1 VQGTKRKPKSISA
14 HISKKIGI
22 PPWQSW
28 SRTSLYSHWK
38 ADHVLGNTL
47 LVKVAEH
54 SEDNQSDPNEQTGGS
69 RRSESKKRAGKHRSG
84 DKKRRKKGTGKTAS
98 PDKEEDG
105 GKSDAMS
112 TGKPFNYIYGVGD
125 SLVYSVPTPS
135 NAPEQPKAQMPSSSF
150 MQGVNAPTQSV
161 AVDVSFIQVD
171 TSCMS
176 YSLRFT
182 V

>member
-1 VQGTKRKPKSISA
+1 M
-14 HISKKIGI
+14 
-22 PPWQSW
+22 
-28 SRTSLYSHWK
+28 
-38 ADHVLGNTL
+38 
-47 LVKVAEH
+47 KVAEH
-54 SEDNQSDPNEQTGGS
+54 SEDNQSDPNEQTGS
-69 RRSESKKRAGKHRSG
+69 SHRSESKKQAGKHRSG
-84 DKKRRKKGTGKTAS
+84 DKKRRKKGTGKTMS

-135 NAPEQPKAQMPSSSF
+135 NVPEQRKAQMPSLSF